1 MKGAKKM
8 KINEAGLNLIK
19 SLEGCRLTAYKL
31 KGEKNFTIG
40 YGHSNSTIKAG
51 QTISQVEADNLLK
64 SDLEKFEN
72 YVTKYAVKKFPG
84 MNENQFSA
92 LVSYC
97 YNRGLKGLKELVN
110 NSENETNMGWNILV
124 YWGSN
129 KNYESALKERRKKEQ
144 KLYYKQYV
152 NVDTTPIK
160 NPLNLKVPNP
170 VLKRGCRG
178 MEVEHLQR
186 FLVMN
191 NPYCVCK
198 IDGIFGN
205 QTYNAVK
212 NFQKANPGCGTPDG
226 IYGRLTYTVVKNMIN
241 SL

>member
-1 MKGAKKM
+1 MKT
-8 KINEAGLNLIK
+8 NEAGLKLIK

-31 KGEKNFTIG
+31 KGETNYTIG
-40 YGHSNSTIKAG
+40 YGHSDKTIKAG
-51 QTISQVEADNLLK
+51 QTISQAEADNLLV
-64 SDLEKFEN
+64 SDLKKFED
-72 YVTKYAVKKFPG
+72 YVIKYAVKKFPN

-97 YNRGLKGLKELVN
+97 YNRGPRGLKQLVD
-110 NSENETNMGWNILV
+110 NSENETNLGWNILV

-144 KLYYKQYV
+144 KLYYSNYV
-152 NVDTTPIK
+152 NVPVVNTK

-170 VLKRGCRG
+170 VLRRGSRG

-186 FLVMN
+186 FLHVN
-191 NPYCVCK
+191 NAFCIST
-198 IDGIFGN
+198 IDGKFGPN
-205 QTYNAVK
+205 TYQDVY

-226 IYGRLTYTVVKNMIN
+226 VYGPKTYTVVKKLIN
-241 SL
+241 S